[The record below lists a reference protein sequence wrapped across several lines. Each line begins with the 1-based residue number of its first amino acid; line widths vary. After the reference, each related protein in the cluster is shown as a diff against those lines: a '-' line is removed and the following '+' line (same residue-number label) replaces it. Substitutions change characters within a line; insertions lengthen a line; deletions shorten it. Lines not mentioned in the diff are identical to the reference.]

1 MLALD
6 ISLISSSLNSSVP
19 HLDLFSSASSALEK
33 SFEILSWLL
42 ENEYEENK
50 NNKRKINN
58 EVLNKEFDLLLLFIA
73 LYLWFIINLFS
84 SKIFFM
90 SNKFKNI
97 SVISTGSWVPSDINN
112 QKNTMGT
119 YEVQINELTLM
130 ASIGIHKHEKIKKQR
145 VRISLSI
152 QVIDNLNIV
161 DESIDNVVS
170 YEKVIKNLKEILSTG
185 HIELLETLGEKISDM
200 CFNDKRILRIWMKLE
215 KLDVFSDAKSVG
227 IEIVKDKKNYSK
239 KKSSNLN
246 IEKILEE

>member
-1 MLALD
+1 
-6 ISLISSSLNSSVP
+6 
-19 HLDLFSSASSALEK
+19 
-33 SFEILSWLL
+33 
-42 ENEYEENK
+42 
-50 NNKRKINN
+50 
-58 EVLNKEFDLLLLFIA
+58 
-73 LYLWFIINLFS
+73 
-84 SKIFFM
+84 M